1 MHYTSTA
8 HHGHLTCVAA
18 AQLWFSLS
26 PGQSRLNPRCRTLNP
41 RVSSTGH
48 TTARRHPVQALPSTF
63 QVHHL
68 EHVSPFVLQEQTA
81 CCSTA
86 HIQIFCPPG
95 ALLGSAAQHDALTA
109 AATGVLSALRSQG
122 MFSGWRDELYPVSS
136 AFDVQPAL
144 LLERAAAPYF
154 GIRAYGVHIN
164 GYVCKGDGRKLLWVA
179 RRSRSKPTWPGLL
192 DHIVAGGQV
201 RGQRAASY
209 AL

>member
-1 MHYTSTA
+1 MQDFKPQGQQHWS
-8 HHGHLTCVAA
+8 HHGTLASCTVIAVHLPGSPSRTCLAICFA
-18 AQLWFSLS
+18 
-26 PGQSRLNPRCRTLNP
+26 RTK
-41 RVSSTGH
+41 
-48 TTARRHPVQALPSTF
+48 
-63 QVHHL
+63 
-68 EHVSPFVLQEQTA
+68 TA
-81 CCSTA
+81 CCSIA
-86 HIQIFCPPG
+86 HIQISCPPG
-95 ALLGSAAQHDALTA
+95 ALLASAARHDALTA

-136 AFDVQPAL
+136 AFDAQPAL

-164 GYVCKGDGRKLLWVA
+164 GYVCKGDGQKLLWVA

-201 RGQRAASY
+201 RGQMTASY